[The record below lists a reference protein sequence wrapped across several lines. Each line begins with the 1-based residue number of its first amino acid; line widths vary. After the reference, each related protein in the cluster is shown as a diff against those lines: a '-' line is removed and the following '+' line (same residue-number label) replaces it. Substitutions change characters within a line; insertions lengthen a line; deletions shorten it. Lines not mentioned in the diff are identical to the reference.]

1 MGLTNSYPRLRFLFA
16 DDRRARVA
24 APPAFNFWKTGQAA
38 TPPKQLSAKEQ
49 AVQRAKTNYMVNFR
63 REEAA
68 VTNKYGKKTDS
79 TSDSSSGSGSGNSG
93 PQPGPALDYKNKP
106 FEYNV
111 GAVRDAY
118 FSKAVSFHKLLT
130 PGSTVAVND
139 NPTTIASP
147 DELWKGAGKNKGMIS
162 LFLPATAGNMDAVV
176 PDTDKSQLQ
185 PAEYAKYGFQFHY
198 NPTSIGMNYAGS
210 PNTDVSMEVSGNEGF
225 NLVGANVNQS
235 TITFQIVINR
245 VADMKYYELVGGK
258 GRLKANL
265 DDKLYSPRK
274 PTLAEQDQIYRKGT
288 MYDIEYL
295 LSTVIGYRLNTKYR
309 GMTADVGWISGR
321 PVQLYLGQSL
331 RYLGFINS
339 FAINHTIFNERMVPV
354 FTTAELSFNRIPDYA
369 GI

>member
-1 MGLTNSYPRLRFLFA
+1 MGIVSGTGGPSSTYNGKVTRLYQGRVGLVKPKYAVGNA
-16 DDRRARVA
+16 DTMER
-24 APPAFNFWKTGQAA
+24 QI
-38 TPPKQLSAKEQ
+38 QLHKDN
-49 AVQRAKTNYMVNFR
+49 VY
-63 REEAA
+63 
-68 VTNKYGKKTDS
+68 KKKDGS
-79 TSDSSSGSGSGNSG
+79 PSSGDPG
-93 PQPGPALDYKNKP
+93 PQPGPPLDYKNKP

-162 LFLPATAGNMDAVV
+162 LFLPSKTGNMDAVV
-176 PDTDKSQLQ
+176 PDTGKTELQ

-210 PNTDVSMEVSGNEGF
+210 PNTDVAMEVSGQEGF

-258 GRLKANL
+258 GRLRADL

-274 PTLAEQDQIYRKGT
+274 PTLAEQDLIYRKGT

-339 FAINHTIFNERMVPV
+339 FGINHTIFNERMVPV

>member
-1 MGLTNSYPRLRFLFA
+1 MADLFSSIINTINTGGKILNSIINPAKPPSRYVYNRPAGTTLRSADFAEAQGIAKATGRSYGDVYRNGLA
-16 DDRRARVA
+16 
-24 APPAFNFWKTGQAA
+24 
-38 TPPKQLSAKEQ
+38 
-49 AVQRAKTNYMVNFR
+49 
-63 REEAA
+63 
-68 VTNKYGKKTDS
+68 
-79 TSDSSSGSGSGNSG
+79 GSGGGNGDPG
-93 PQPGPALDYKNKP
+93 PQPGPPLNYSNKA

-130 PGSTVAVND
+130 PGSTTVVSD

-162 LFLPATAGNMDAVV
+162 LFLPSTSGAMDGVV
-176 PDTDKSQLQ
+176 PNVDSKLQ

-198 NPTSIGMNYAGS
+198 NPTSIGMNYAGA
-210 PNTDVSMEVSGNEGF
+210 PNTDVGLEVSGQEGF
-225 NLVGANVNQS
+225 NLVGAQVNQS
-235 TITFQIVINR
+235 TITFQIIINR
-245 VADMKYYELVGGK
+245 VADMKYYEFVDGK
-258 GRLKANL
+258 GRLKSGI
-265 DDKLYSPRK
+265 DDNLYSPRK
-274 PTLAEQDQIYRKGT
+274 PTPAEQDQIYRKGT

-331 RYLGFINS
+331 RYLGFINN
-339 FAINHTIFNERMVPV
+339 FGINHTIFNERMVPV